1 MQKIKQYYKK
11 FWKQEPRSAIDL
23 AIYNAACQIICTG
36 YYLKHRKALKQTERS
51 LAKIAAKNRKE
62 KRSVFVFANGPSLKD
77 LSFEKIAK
85 LQKNKT
91 HDVIAL
97 NSFLSKSGH
106 HLKPDYAVFADSDH
120 FQASEISRK
129 LRDQFLADIEFCRSH
144 RITTLVPA
152 EYYSGVDL
160 ETKLAFCTIANIN
173 GKNTQ
178 SICKPV
184 GFYRLTALYAL
195 TLAKQLGYHK
205 IYIAGF
211 DNSYFKDFNISSDGS
226 CVLQHI
232 HYYDDSSTN
241 TTVVPLGNS
250 TMEVF
255 YDIYKHFQFIDKIAG
270 NDDRFFNI
278 AKETYLNTI
287 PPDHS
292 LDVYK

>member
-1 MQKIKQYYKK
+1 MQKIKNYYRK
-11 FWKQEPRSAIDL
+11 FWKQEPRSAFDL
-23 AIYNAACQIICTG
+23 AIYNTVCQIICTG
-36 YYLKHRKALKQTERS
+36 YYLKYRKILKQTEKT
-51 LAKIAAKNRKE
+51 LAKIAAKNREE
-62 KRSVFVFANGPSLKD
+62 KRSVFVFANGPSLKN

-106 HLKPDYAVFADSDH
+106 YLKPDYAVFADSIH
-120 FQASEISRK
+120 FQTPENSGK
-129 LRDQFLADIEFCRSH
+129 PRDQYLADIEFCRSNQ
-144 RITTLVPA
+144 ITTLVPA
-152 EYYSGVDL
+152 EYYASVNL

-173 GKNTQ
+173 GNNTQ
-178 SICKPV
+178 TICKPV

-195 TLAKQLGYHK
+195 TLAKQLGYHQ

-211 DNSYFKDFNISSDGS
+211 DNSYFKDFRISSDGI

-232 HYYDDSSTN
+232 HYYDDSSSN

-255 YDIYKHFQFIDKIAG
+255 YDIYKHFHFIDKIAG
-270 NDDRFFNI
+270 NDDRFLNI

-287 PPDHS
+287 PIYHS
-292 LDVYK
+292 LDVYE